1 MLGAV
6 NDASGA
12 ALRSLPRLLTAA
24 ARDHLSVRKA
34 GPENRQRPAE
44 QINGRDGSAARFAL
58 FAASNNIDIA
68 TRVLW
73 WDQPWQ
79 KERRFLFVLT
89 CKAAAAGPV
98 TSGQGRK
105 PRSGGAER
113 ASLEGMAPFRPHG
126 DKQVG
131 TLTALGDS
139 QPVAEAL
146 RRIGEL
152 YAIEASVRGR
162 SSSTYRRAERG
173 KLGPSSGQCF
183 NRPVLA
189 PAWLQLFAHL
199 LARACKSRCRQ
210 PRTSA
215 ARASALISKYRDHT
229 PALSTVVNLAHHGV
243 DLSRSTLA
251 GWVGEAC

>member
-1 MLGAV
+1 LKKYRQCPGSNFPKSVDRGVLAPCSAV
-6 NDASGA
+6 NDAPWRRPAVASATIDGRCT
-12 ALRSLPRLLTAA
+12 RSSLGQEG
-24 ARDHLSVRKA
+24 

-58 FAASNNIDIA
+58 FAANNNIDIA
-68 TRVLW
+68 TRALW

-89 CKAAAAGPV
+89 CMAAAAGPV
-98 TSGQGRK
+98 TSDPGRK

-113 ASLEGMAPFRPHG
+113 ASLEGMAPVRPHG

-152 YAIEASVRGR
+152 YAIEARVRGR
-162 SSSTYRRAERG
+162 SSSTYRQAERG
-173 KLGPSSGQCF
+173 KLGPSPGQCF
-183 NRPVLA
+183 NRS
-189 PAWLQLFAHL
+189 L
-199 LARACKSRCRQ
+199 LTPCMAATIC
-210 PRTSA
+210 TSA
-215 ARASALISKYRDHT
+215 RT
-229 PALSTVVNLAHHGV
+229 GV
-243 DLSRSTLA
+243 QES
-251 GWVGEAC
+251 V